1 MTRRRP
7 FDFWMFTTVII
18 LLSIGVIMI
27 FSASAPYSYNT
38 FGDVYYIFK
47 HQLFYAILGI
57 IVMLITMNFNYKF
70 FDRISSLMFVVSLA
84 LLVLVLVPKIGIE
97 ENGARRWLELGI
109 RFQPSEIAKIALIL
123 FFSHRLSIN
132 QNNRN
137 SFFKGFL
144 YYIFLTAAVVVL
156 LLLEPHLSCSI
167 IITAISLI
175 VLFCAGTKIRY
186 FLMLV
191 LPILGSFA
199 LLINKTDYM
208 LKRIT
213 SYLNPWNDIQGT
225 GYNIVQS
232 LYAIGSGGLLGR
244 GLGNSRQKYQ
254 YLPYPHND
262 FIFSVIAEE
271 LGFIGTLFIII
282 LYAILIYRGLKVAAN
297 APDLF
302 GSLAAVGI
310 TSLIAIQTILN
321 IGVVTGLIPPTGV
334 SLPLISYGGTSLLL
348 TMGELGILLSISRYS
363 NYSRI

>member
-1 MTRRRP
+1 
-7 FDFWMFTTVII
+7 
-18 LLSIGVIMI
+18 
-27 FSASAPYSYNT
+27 
-38 FGDVYYIFK
+38 
-47 HQLFYAILGI
+47 
-57 IVMLITMNFNYKF
+57 
-70 FDRISSLMFVVSLA
+70 
-84 LLVLVLVPKIGIE
+84 
-97 ENGARRWLELGI
+97 
-109 RFQPSEIAKIALIL
+109 
-123 FFSHRLSIN
+123 
-132 QNNRN
+132 
-137 SFFKGFL
+137 
-144 YYIFLTAAVVVL
+144 
-156 LLLEPHLSCSI
+156 
-167 IITAISLI
+167 
-175 VLFCAGTKIRY
+175 
-186 FLMLV
+186 MLV

-213 SYLNPWNDIQGT
+213 SYFNPWNDMQGT

>member
-1 MTRRRP
+1 MGT
-7 FDFWMFTTVII
+7 
-18 LLSIGVIMI
+18 
-27 FSASAPYSYNT
+27 
-38 FGDVYYIFK
+38 
-47 HQLFYAILGI
+47 
-57 IVMLITMNFNYKF
+57 
-70 FDRISSLMFVVSLA
+70 
-84 LLVLVLVPKIGIE
+84 
-97 ENGARRWLELGI
+97 
-109 RFQPSEIAKIALIL
+109 PS
-123 FFSHRLSIN
+123 
-132 QNNRN
+132 
-137 SFFKGFL
+137 G
-144 YYIFLTAAVVVL
+144 
-156 LLLEPHLSCSI
+156 
-167 IITAISLI
+167 
-175 VLFCAGTKIRY
+175 
-186 FLMLV
+186 
-191 LPILGSFA
+191 FA

-213 SYLNPWNDIQGT
+213 SYFNPWNDMQGT